1 MMDLSFFVFNLIGT
15 GLTVITLELIH
26 YDQEPEARMVILW
39 VIFISNLI
47 LMGLVVIRNA
57 AKLKWRESKGDMYS
71 GFNVE
76 PLAISLEILII
87 AASPLPFLD
96 DYSF

>member
-1 MMDLSFFVFNLIGT
+1 
-15 GLTVITLELIH
+15 
-26 YDQEPEARMVILW
+26 MVTLW

-47 LMGLVVIRNA
+47 LMGLVIIRNA
-57 AKLKWRESKGDMYS
+57 AKLKWRECKGDMYS
-71 GFNVE
+71 GFSIE
-76 PLAISLEILII
+76 PLGIILEIVII